1 MHIALLHLLA
11 TQTTSPPGTLTIGE
25 GVALALVS
33 AVVGISVAYGVM
45 RAQVSGL
52 IERIEQLERAAPA
65 ATLARLEER
74 LTAMEKSIGEGFAG
88 LRRELHASGH
98 LPRHRDG
105 E

>member
-1 MHIALLHLLA
+1 MHVALLHLLA

-52 IERIEQLERAAPA
+52 TERIEQLERAAPA
-65 ATLARLEER
+65 TTLARIEER
-74 LTAMEKSIGEGFAG
+74 IVVMDKLIVERLEAM
-88 LRRELHASGH
+88 RRELHVT
-98 LPRHRDG
+98 LNPRHRDG